1 MEAKFKLIDGEFS
14 VGEAKDIIGNLL
26 EFKIQ
31 YHSKQNFGSEI
42 RTGVSDQKS
51 LSRKENLKATKIQFL
66 SFLEE
71 MSDTDIISIHSE
83 ISIKK

>member
-14 VGEAKDIIGNLL
+14 VGEAKEIIGNLL

-51 LSRKENLKATKIQFL
+51 LSRKENLKATKIHFL
-66 SFLEE
+66 SYLEQ
-71 MSDTDIISIHSE
+71 MSDTDVINIHSE